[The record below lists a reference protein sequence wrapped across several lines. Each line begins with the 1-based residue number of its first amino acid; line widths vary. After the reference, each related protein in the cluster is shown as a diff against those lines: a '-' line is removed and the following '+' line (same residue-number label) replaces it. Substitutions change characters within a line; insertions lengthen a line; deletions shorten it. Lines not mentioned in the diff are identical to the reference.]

1 MLSSAAEGERVYQ
14 TLGRIL
20 TGLSRLLALIG
31 GGLLLAVTVLVVVSV
46 GGRALVSVGL
56 APIPGDFE
64 LVEAATA
71 LAVFCFMPW
80 CQMQRGHVA
89 VDAFV
94 ALLGPRVD
102 AALSIVFNSL
112 MTIAAAFILWR
123 LWAGMQDKMQY
134 NETTFILQFPVW
146 WAYAVCVPVGG
157 VFVIVCAWSV
167 VESIAATR
175 SAFATAETG

>member
-1 MLSSAAEGERVYQ
+1 MYQ
-14 TLGRIL
+14 TLAGFL
-20 TGLSRLLALIG
+20 TGLSRLLALTG
-31 GGLLLAVTVLVVVSV
+31 GLLLLAVTVLVVLSVS
-46 GGRALVSVGL
+46 GRALVWAGL

-80 CQMQRGHVA
+80 CQVRRAHVS

-94 ALLGPRVD
+94 NFLGPRVD
-102 AALSIVFNSL
+102 AVLSIVFNIL
-112 MTIAAAFILWR
+112 MTIVAGFILWR

-146 WAYAVCVPVGG
+146 WGYAVCVPVAA

-167 VESIAATR
+167 VESIAAAR
-175 SAFATAETG
+175 SAYTVAETG